1 MKTICIAG
9 RVGKDAQLR
18 RTQNGDAV
26 LSFTVAVD
34 DGFGESKRTMWF
46 DCSLWGK
53 RGQTLEAM
61 LKKGKEVTVSGD
73 LSTREHE
80 GKTYLTVRV
89 NDVTLQG
96 GNAGEKPA
104 RSQRDEQ
111 PRGGSLPADLDDSI
125 PFGPEWR

>member
-9 RVGKDAQLR
+9 RVGKDAQFR

-34 DGFGESKRTMWF
+34 DGFGENKRTMWF

-61 LKKGKEVTVSGD
+61 LRKGKEVTVSGD

-96 GNAGEKPA
+96 GSAGDKPA